1 MVFIL
6 YFCEQPAMSL
16 YLDKFLWHREQMSD
30 EEIMALTRHFFFPSI
45 AVAGSLHFSVW
56 KQTDYIMLLIIVQYK
71 LKGQWARTASK
82 AARSVLAAQK

>member
-1 MVFIL
+1 MKMF
-6 YFCEQPAMSL
+6 S
-16 YLDKFLWHREQMSD
+16 
-30 EEIMALTRHFFFPSI
+30 FFFSPSI